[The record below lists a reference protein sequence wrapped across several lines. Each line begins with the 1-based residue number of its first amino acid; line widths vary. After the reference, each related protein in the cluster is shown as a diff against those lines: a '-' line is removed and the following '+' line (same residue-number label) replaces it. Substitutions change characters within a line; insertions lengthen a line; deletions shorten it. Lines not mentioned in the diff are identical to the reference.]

1 MTPAHIV
8 ILPIVLPLLAGA
20 GLLLIDERRRAL
32 KGSLAAGTVMVLLLV
47 AMQLVRIAD
56 TAADITTYRLGNWD
70 TPFGIV
76 LVLDRLSAL
85 MVLLTAVLAVAAL
98 VFAMARWH
106 RGGSHFH
113 SILLFLLV
121 GLNGAF
127 LTGDLFNLFVFLEV
141 LLAASYGLVLHG
153 SGRLRVRAGL
163 HYIAINVAG
172 AALLLVGI
180 SLLYGVTGT
189 LNIADLIVRVSALSG
204 TDRALANAGAGI
216 LGIALLLKAG
226 MWPLCFWLVPAYS
239 AAAAPV
245 GAIFA
250 VMTKLGVYTVLRLW
264 LPLFGAQALP
274 WAPLGGNWLLLGG
287 AVTLVYGIVGVL
299 SAQRLSQLA
308 SYSVLVSSGTLL
320 AVVAT
325 GQTAGIAG
333 ALFYLVSST
342 LGISTLFLLIELLE
356 RGRDPTADL
365 LAITRESLPGEEDDA
380 DDDVDEEVGIVI
392 PGSLAFLGMAFAGS
406 ALLLAGLPPLSGF
419 LGKVAILHGLFGAD
433 SSLDGV
439 AIDRARW
446 IILTLL
452 LLSGL
457 VTVIAGSRIGV
468 RTLWGEFDRNVP
480 DVSPFE
486 IAPITLLLVLCV
498 GLTLSAGP
506 VLRYMEETAALLQAP
521 ATYVE
526 GVLGSSPDPEGLRL
540 P

>member
-1 MTPAHIV
+1 MTPAHMV
-8 ILPIVLPLLAGA
+8 ILPIMLPLVAGA
-20 GLLLIDERRRAL
+20 GLLLINERRRGL
-32 KGSLAAGTVMVLLLV
+32 KGALAATAVMMLLLV
-47 AMQLVRIAD
+47 AMRLVR
-56 TAADITTYRLGNWD
+56 AADATSQITSYRLGNWD
-70 TPFGIV
+70 LPFAIV

-85 MVLLTAVLAVAAL
+85 MVLLTSLLAVATL
-98 VFAMARWH
+98 MFAMARWH
-106 RGGSHFH
+106 RASPHFH

-127 LTGDLFNLFVFLEV
+127 LTGDLFNLFVFIEV

-153 SGRLRVRAGL
+153 SGRLRVRGGL

-172 AALLLVGI
+172 ASLLLIGI

-189 LNIADLIVRVSALSG
+189 LNIADLVVRVSALTG
-204 TDRALANAGAGI
+204 TERALANAGAAV
-216 LGIALLLKAG
+216 LGVALLLKAG

-245 GAIFA
+245 GAMFA
-250 VMTKLGVYTVLRLW
+250 IMTKLGVYTILRLW
-264 LPLFGAQALP
+264 LPLFGTQTLP

-287 AVTLVYGIVGVL
+287 LLTLMFGIVGVL
-299 SAQRLSQLA
+299 SSQRLAQLA

-325 GQTAGIAG
+325 GQVASVAG

-365 LAITRESLPGEEDDA
+365 LAIIREALPGEEDDI
-380 DDDVDEEVGIVI
+380 DDANEEVGIII
-392 PGSLAFLGMAFAGS
+392 PGSLAFLGIAFAGS
-406 ALLLAGLPPLSGF
+406 ALLVAGLPPLSGF
-419 LGKVAILHGLFGAD
+419 LGKAAILHGLFNAPGAGGMPIA
-433 SSLDGV
+433 SAAWLV
-439 AIDRARW
+439 LA
-446 IILTLL
+446 LL

-468 RTLWGEFDRNVP
+468 RTLWGEFDRRVP
-480 DVSPFE
+480 DVSLFE
-486 IAPITLLLVLCV
+486 VLPITLLLLLCM
-498 GLTLSAGP
+498 GLTIAAGP
-506 VLRYMEETAALLQAP
+506 VMRYMESTAALLQTP
-521 ATYVE
+521 DTYVE
-526 GVLGSSPDPEGLRL
+526 GVLGSSPDAEGERS